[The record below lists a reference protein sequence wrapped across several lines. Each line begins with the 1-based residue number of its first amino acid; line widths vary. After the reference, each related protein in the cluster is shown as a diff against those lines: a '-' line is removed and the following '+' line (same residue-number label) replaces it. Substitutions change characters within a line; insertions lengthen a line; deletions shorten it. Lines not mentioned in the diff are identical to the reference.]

1 MRDTG
6 IVVTHTAHARSRRP
20 SRADSMEENQW
31 PLEWLEIRPR
41 RRSLL
46 SRFVTRFSLL
56 YRIRATGEFAHGKH
70 ARNDAFG
77 HPSYSNYG
85 FSLIPLCNHRCRD
98 RCM

>member
-1 MRDTG
+1 MPTPWKKTSGRLNGSKYDLG
-6 IVVTHTAHARSRRP
+6 AVPFCHAS
-20 SRADSMEENQW
+20 
-31 PLEWLEIRPR
+31 
-41 RRSLL
+41 SLAF
-46 SRFVTRFSLL
+46 RFALYATR
-56 YRIRATGEFAHGKH
+56 EFAHGKH